1 MIAPEHT
8 SPNTITT
15 GPLADWDLILIGPT
29 RAELLETGEQIQI
42 DPALTA
48 EAGIR
53 WPVYMTSAAH
63 AATITTGGSQD
74 ADGAWHLTHGQDITG
89 RLWDVLNLA
98 RYTIKSS
105 PLDDDRRLSFPVRV
119 YGAEGHARTR
129 VRTLYLEAGP
139 IDYND
144 PRPCLTIMTQEDI

>member
-8 SPNTITT
+8 SPNPATAE
-15 GPLADWDLILIGPT
+15 PLAGWDVIIIGGT

-63 AATITTGGSQD
+63 AATITTGGTQD
-74 ADGAWHLTHGQDITG
+74 AAGAWHLPHGQDITG

-105 PLDDDRRLSFPVRV
+105 PLAMTGAFPSPSGYTAPRDTPGPESAP
-119 YGAEGHARTR
+119 Y
-129 VRTLYLEAGP
+129 TLKQAPSTTTTPGP
-139 IDYND
+139 V
-144 PRPCLTIMTQEDI
+144 